1 MHSKSIHN
9 TIKKKGQKTMKDVK
23 KAIKE
28 TKKAIYARYG
38 IEYKSGKILSP
49 LFGWINPVLVNGNA
63 KIGRGAYHYSQ
74 LPTNRTY
81 HVTIDNKEYDVKG
94 TCPCT
99 CLDEKGKISCYAT
112 KGNYNYKSV
121 IRSLAKKTL
130 LAYNCLSWLERAIMA
145 QIEADKIQLVR
156 IHAAGDFFSVE
167 YTEAWTRIVNA
178 FPKVTFWTYTKNHA
192 AEKAFDNCKNGNIVK
207 SFLPN
212 GKMNFGHCDHIIA
225 MYNSLKASGKKV
237 HICFCGI
244 EKFAGIP
251 AKHCTNCH
259 SCAECD
265 YVLFIEHST
274 DYKAEKDPLFP
285 ALVSLILSQETE
297 SKAA

>member
-1 MHSKSIHN
+1 
-9 TIKKKGQKTMKDVK
+9 MKDVK

-28 TKKAIYARYG
+28 TKKEIYAHYG
-38 IEYKSGKILSP
+38 IEYKDGKIFSP
-49 LFGWINPVLVNGNA
+49 LFKWINPVLVNGNA
-63 KIGRGAYHYSQ
+63 KIGKGAYHFST
-74 LPTNRTY
+74 LPTNKEY
-81 HVTIDNKEYDVKG
+81 SVTIDGKEYTVKG
-94 TCPCT
+94 TCPCS
-99 CLDEKGKISCYAT
+99 CVNKDGKSICYAT
-112 KGNYNYKSV
+112 KGNYNFKTV

-130 LAYNCLSWLERAIMA
+130 IAYNDLTWLERAIMA
-145 QIEADKIQLVR
+145 QIEADNIKLVR
-156 IHAAGDFFSVE
+156 IHAAGDFFSME
-167 YTEAWTRIVNA
+167 YAAMWRHIVDS
-178 FPKVTFWTYTKNHA
+178 FPAVTFWTYTKNHA
-192 AEKAFDNCKNGNIVK
+192 AEKAFDGCKNGNIVK

-212 GKMNFGHCDHIIA
+212 GKFNFGHCDHVMT
-225 MYNSLKASGKKV
+225 MYHALKEAGKTV

-244 EKFAGIP
+244 EKYAGIP
-251 AKHCTNCH
+251 AKHCTDCH